1 MCREELP
8 KTLEGFVD
16 PKWKGRIGLEATDSE
31 WMAIMIKQWG
41 PERGNGFFQKLS
53 TMKPDVRKE
62 HILLSELVTA
72 GEIEVSLTSYRANA
86 ESMKRRGGPIDWMPI
101 KPVMAHPQGIA
112 LAKNVQH
119 PLGAMLFPDFVLSPP
134 AQKLFH
140 VMGRVPTSLKIKS
153 NLNNFPY
160 VMIDPVTVPDESKK
174 WEALWHKLFL
184 KNGLHS
190 ALA

>member
-1 MCREELP
+1 VRREELP

-16 PKWKGRIGLEATDSE
+16 PKWKGCIGLEATDSE
-31 WMAIMIKQWG
+31 WMAILIKQWG
-41 PERGNGFFQKLS
+41 PERGNGFFQKLPA
-53 TMKPDVRKE
+53 MKPDVRKE

-72 GEIEVSLTSYRANA
+72 GEIEVSLTSYSANA
-86 ESMKRRGGPIDWMPI
+86 ESMKRRGGPIDWMQI
-101 KPVMAHPQGIA
+101 KPVMARPQGMA
-112 LAKNVQH
+112 LAKNAQH
-119 PLGAMLFPDFVLSPP
+119 PHAALLFPDSALSPP
-134 AQKLFH
+134 SWKLFH

-160 VMIDPVTVPDESKK
+160 VMIDPVTVLDESTK
-174 WEALWHKLFL
+174 WEALRHKLFL